1 MKRFFSVFLLL
12 FAMLLPY
19 TAKAG
24 IVDNAGVYLFGTG
37 YVPVCAKN
45 IVDDLDKQL
54 LQLLGKLYLR
64 SDLRIIFTVPVS
76 LDDFEKTN
84 SLARQVAEE
93 VSNELKQKGYRVYE
107 YRKGK
112 EIDVYP
118 KKGEFFLSR
127 KLDKMANTKFSVEL
141 IMVGTYTITD
151 ENVRFNIRLLH
162 AGSNEVI
169 ASGNGTVPVYPEIIP
184 LLEENLDYKI
194 ELEPSVKTK
203 L

>member
-1 MKRFFSVFLLL
+1 
-12 FAMLLPY
+12 MLLPFS
-19 TAKAG
+19 AKAG
-24 IVDNAGVYLFGTG
+24 EVNGVMRNALSFLFGTG
-37 YVPVCAKN
+37 YVPACAQN
-45 IVDDLDKQL
+45 IVYDLDKQL
-54 LQLLGKLYLR
+54 MKLIGELYSR
-64 SDLRIIFTVPVS
+64 SDLRIIFTVPVN
-76 LDDFEKTN
+76 LDDFDKTN

-141 IMVGTYTITD
+141 IMVGTYTLTE

-169 ASGNGTVPVYPEIIP
+169 ASGNGTVPVYPEIVP
-184 LLEENLDYKI
+184 LLEENSDYKV
-194 ELEPSVKTK
+194 ELAPSVKTK